1 MKNINLLLKTIFT
14 FTVLVFIGCEKEEY
28 TLGAI
33 KAPSVV
39 KPFPI
44 PAPDPLWLNS
54 SL

>member
-33 KAPSVV
+33 KDPSA
-39 KPFPI
+39 I
-44 PAPDPLWLNS
+44 SITA
-54 SL
+54 